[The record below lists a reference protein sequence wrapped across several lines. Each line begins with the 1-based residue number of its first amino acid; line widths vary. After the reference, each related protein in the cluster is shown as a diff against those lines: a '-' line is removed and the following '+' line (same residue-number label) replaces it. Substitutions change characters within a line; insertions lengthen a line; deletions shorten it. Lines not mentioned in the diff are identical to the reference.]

1 MPRSEWPG
9 DTYPPFPYGGGYIL
23 SRGLARAIAA
33 ERSAGELPMLR
44 LEDVSL
50 GVWADHVRRKRG
62 VRISFVDAPFSIGGC
77 RKGYVIAHYVNAAVQ
92 RCMWRRELRTRG
104 QTKPNICC

>member
-1 MPRSEWPG
+1 
-9 DTYPPFPYGGGYIL
+9 
-23 SRGLARAIAA
+23 
-33 ERSAGELPMLR
+33 MLR